1 MPSLCRISF
10 LVRPRLLGEPGR
22 SLIWILPLC
31 STHHLESRISL
42 GVLTPFCSLVIVDL
56 PAYNPECVQLGS
68 PFGVCTMTLDV
79 PSLLMLLYWI
89 CHPFCTLPGS
99 STRLLN
105 SIVWSLLAF

>member
-10 LVRPRLLGEPGR
+10 LVWPQLLGELGR

-31 STHHLESRISL
+31 STHHLKSRNSL

-56 PAYNPECVQLGS
+56 PCYNPECAQLGS
-68 PFGVCTMTLDV
+68 PFGICVTTLDA
-79 PSLLMLLYWI
+79 PSPLMLPCWI

-99 STRLLN
+99 CTKLLN
-105 SIVWSLLAF
+105 SIV